1 MLPAI
6 LGVARIGAV
15 ALRGV
20 ATGIAA
26 TARVAVKGAVAGAK
40 AIGRGVAVAARGAGK
55 AINAIGKA
63 ARKGVATIARGV
75 GKAGT
80 TSGDRDEPNEYEE
93 TESPS
98 ESDATPQS
106 ANNTDISRE
115 SDSSEVIKKSEEASS
130 VDINILQAISNQIS
144 ILRKTVEGY
153 ESLLFKKEQSS
164 EAAAIEKKVESKDI
178 GDATKEGVKPKKED
192 KKSGGFIQKLLGALL
207 FGIFAFLPNIMKFF
221 TDSKE
226 AIKALPQKIIDSFK
240 GIINSISGVIKEY
253 VVDPIVKFFK
263 VDVGAALDTLIIF
276 IGDKIEAIM
285 DFPKRLMN
293 AALMKLNELMTDA
306 ITTFLPIIK
315 LFLPD
320 DYIKTIEAKL
330 GTLKVEKKKLEG
342 EKTAL
347 NERQVAREKT
357 TISGTFEKQQAERQ
371 TQYDKEHPPTGGTGQ
386 VAKPEREVNV
396 PKVQGMDDVKAMV
409 KRHEGVRK
417 QAYKDSVEKWTI
429 GVGHLIG
436 NGSSQGE
443 YAGRTLTDKEVDD
456 LFEEDFAKH
465 VKIAEKTPG
474 WNLAND
480 AGKAAMIDLAFNM
493 GYWWKKWPNTAKAFA
508 EGNFDAAA
516 AGLKDSKWYTQVGDR
531 AKEIVALVKS
541 GKGGSGGES
550 TGTAVAEA
558 PAGVGEQI
566 GAKPKSETATTPQVA
581 VVVPPASPTGG
592 NAGGKKPVS
601 KPDPNQVQRMYAQGL
616 GMPGTA

>member
-1 MLPAI
+1 
-6 LGVARIGAV
+6 
-15 ALRGV
+15 
-20 ATGIAA
+20 
-26 TARVAVKGAVAGAK
+26 
-40 AIGRGVAVAARGAGK
+40 
-55 AINAIGKA
+55 
-63 ARKGVATIARGV
+63 
-75 GKAGT
+75 
-80 TSGDRDEPNEYEE
+80 
-93 TESPS
+93 
-98 ESDATPQS
+98 
-106 ANNTDISRE
+106 
-115 SDSSEVIKKSEEASS
+115 
-130 VDINILQAISNQIS
+130 
-144 ILRKTVEGY
+144 
-153 ESLLFKKEQSS
+153 
-164 EAAAIEKKVESKDI
+164 
-178 GDATKEGVKPKKED
+178 
-192 KKSGGFIQKLLGALL
+192 
-207 FGIFAFLPNIMKFF
+207 
-221 TDSKE
+221 
-226 AIKALPQKIIDSFK
+226 
-240 GIINSISGVIKEY
+240 
-253 VVDPIVKFFK
+253 
-263 VDVGAALDTLIIF
+263 
-276 IGDKIEAIM
+276 
-285 DFPKRLMN
+285 
-293 AALMKLNELMTDA
+293 
-306 ITTFLPIIK
+306 
-315 LFLPD
+315 
-320 DYIKTIEAKL
+320 
-330 GTLKVEKKKLEG
+330 
-342 EKTAL
+342 
-347 NERQVAREKT
+347 
-357 TISGTFEKQQAERQ
+357 
-371 TQYDKEHPPTGGTGQ
+371 
-386 VAKPEREVNV
+386 
-396 PKVQGMDDVKAMV
+396 MDDVKAMV